1 VSPVYDV
8 PCSQMYGDSTMAMS
22 LGGRSGADFGAK
34 DFVALGATLGVPER
48 ATRRA
53 LTELTDRADRWLPDL
68 DALPFDRG
76 QVSKLRRVI
85 QHRRR
90 RLTS

>member
-1 VSPVYDV
+1 L
-8 PCSQMYGDSTMAMS
+8 S
-22 LGGRSGADFGAK
+22 LGGLTGSDFRAR
-34 DFVALGATLGVPER
+34 DFVALGTALGVPER

-53 LTELTDRADRWLPDL
+53 LIDLTDRADRWLPEL

-85 QHRRR
+85 QHRRS
-90 RLTS
+90 RLTK